1 MKYPAFLYLVSSI
14 REKSV
19 GSTTLSSPRR
29 PDVLSR
35 HVGVK
40 FDNTML
46 TWAHSPGPLCCHTL
60 VPVVM
65 VGHVCP
71 GRVVTYYH
79 VPLHQCHHTSASY
92 TVACSL
98 VSPRANTVGD
108 WKKNLWRHCSQGDGA
123 GGGWEHMS
131 TLGRQQVTESGDGN
145 GERNKLQWA
154 KIPRHV
160 FVQTMRPTSDF
171 HPPILLTV
179 TAQFQIRGSQFIAEL
194 NWQMVP
200 FSRY

>member
-1 MKYPAFLYLVSSI
+1 MS
-14 REKSV
+14 
-19 GSTTLSSPRR
+19 
-29 PDVLSR
+29 
-35 HVGVK
+35 
-40 FDNTML
+40 
-46 TWAHSPGPLCCHTL
+46 WAHSPGPLCCHTL

-98 VSPRANTVGD
+98 ASPRANTVGD
-108 WKKNLWRHCSQGDGA
+108 WKKNLWRHCSQGVGA

-154 KIPRHV
+154 KIPRLM
-160 FVQTMRPTSDF
+160 FVQANIWFSSSNSPHCDGPISNPRESVYSWIELTDGAFLSLLISRAHTKVCSGINTC
-171 HPPILLTV
+171 HSPPPV
-179 TAQFQIRGSQFIAEL
+179 
-194 NWQMVP
+194 
-200 FSRY
+200 